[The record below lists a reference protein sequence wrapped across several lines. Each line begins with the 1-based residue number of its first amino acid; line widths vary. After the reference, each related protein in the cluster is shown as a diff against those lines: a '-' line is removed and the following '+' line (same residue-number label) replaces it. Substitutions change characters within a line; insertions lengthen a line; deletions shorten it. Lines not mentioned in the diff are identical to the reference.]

1 MPVPSASLP
10 TKTRLLVDV
19 DALAANETPPLDPGE
34 DFMKFILKFAIARA
48 KLKFHEICPVRNK
61 NRDFKRK
68 DSTDER

>member
-1 MPVPSASLP
+1 MKGDG
-10 TKTRLLVDV
+10 T
-19 DALAANETPPLDPGE
+19 ALGPGE